1 MVDAAFLAH
10 YVGRTILITGA
21 AGFLGRHLTARVASL
36 ARSVVCVARGPRA
49 GSHRNVRFH
58 PVDLNDADRTC
69 AFFDTVKPD
78 IVFHLASASGG
89 STGVENV
96 LPHLRD
102 DICTT
107 VNCLV
112 AAQKTG
118 VSRFVIPGS
127 TDEPP
132 PGADYVPDS
141 PYSMAKMTCVTF
153 GRMFHELYAVPTVIC
168 RIFMTYGPGQKPRK
182 IVPFMIRSMLAH
194 EAPTLNSGAR
204 LVDWVF
210 VDDTVDALMLA
221 GLKPEA
227 IGKTVEIGSGALISI
242 GDLAQKLRT
251 MIPGAPPGKIGAGA
265 FYGRAR
271 AADLGAASRYLQW
284 SPKVSLDEGL
294 LETVAWYKR
303 QSVNAALSLT

>member
-132 PGADYVPDS
+132 PGADYVPNS

-221 GLKPEA
+221 GTQAGGHRQDGGDRVRRVDQHRRPGA
-227 IGKTVEIGSGALISI
+227 KTSDDDTRRAAGQNRRRRVLRSGARGRSR
-242 GDLAQKLRT
+242 GR
-251 MIPGAPPGKIGAGA
+251 IPLSPMVSEG
-265 FYGRAR
+265 FVGR
-271 AADLGAASRYLQW
+271 GTS
-284 SPKVSLDEGL
+284 
-294 LETVAWYKR
+294 
-303 QSVNAALSLT
+303 

>member
-221 GLKPEA
+221 GTQAGGHRQDGGDRVRRVDQHRRPGA
-227 IGKTVEIGSGALISI
+227 KTSDDDTRRAAGQNRRRRVLRSGARGRSR
-242 GDLAQKLRT
+242 GR
-251 MIPGAPPGKIGAGA
+251 IPLSPMVSEG
-265 FYGRAR
+265 FVGR
-271 AADLGAASRYLQW
+271 GTS
-284 SPKVSLDEGL
+284 
-294 LETVAWYKR
+294 
-303 QSVNAALSLT
+303 